1 MASASKISTFTAIG
15 AMALAGFSLPG
26 CEERAPAGP
35 SVGSAA
41 DRLSTV
47 DRESSK
53 TSRLGEV
60 HDVGNGIF
68 VFPATRTF
76 PETLSDF
83 REANPNLRI
92 VSVTNGVDVRYF
104 VQGVNSAYSQSAS
117 FIVVTEPA
125 SLR

>member
-35 SVGSAA
+35 SIGSAA
-41 DRLSTV
+41 DRISTV

-60 HDVGNGIF
+60 CDVGNGIF

>member
-26 CEERAPAGP
+26 CKERAPAGP

-53 TSRLGEV
+53 ASRLGEV

-83 REANPNLRI
+83 REANPDLRI
-92 VSVTNGVDVRYF
+92 ISVTNGTDIATWPHGLESGY
-104 VQGVNSAYSQSAS
+104 AYSAS
-117 FIVVTEPA
+117 FVVVTEPS